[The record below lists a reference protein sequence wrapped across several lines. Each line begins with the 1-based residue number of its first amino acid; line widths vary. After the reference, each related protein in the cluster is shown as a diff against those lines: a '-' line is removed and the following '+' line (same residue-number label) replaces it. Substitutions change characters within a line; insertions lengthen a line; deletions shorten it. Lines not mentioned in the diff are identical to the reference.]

1 MKNISK
7 AIAQFKQGKILII
20 ADNENRESEGDLVC
34 AASLCTEKHINF
46 MITHGRGLVC
56 APLSEER
63 VEQLH
68 LPMQTMR
75 NTSRFETAFTV
86 SVEAKE
92 GTTTGI
98 SAAERAHTC
107 RTLANFS
114 KTANDFV
121 SPGHIFPLKA
131 KKGGSI
137 EREGHT
143 EAVIDLCRLAKLPQA
158 GVLCEILNADGTM
171 ARMPQLKQIA
181 KKHNLMLITVQEI
194 IDWRLANEKLVER
207 MAAPTIPTKYGKFK
221 AIAYRNKINGEEYV
235 AFATDGK
242 NVRIH
247 SECLTGDVFHSLKCD
262 CGEQLDFSMKYIAEN
277 GGVLIYML
285 GHEGRGIGLSNKLK
299 AYELQEQGL
308 DTVDSNLK
316 LGFAPDH
323 RSYAFAAQILKDL
336 GIKSVNLLTNNPKK
350 ISELEYYGI
359 DVSKRIPVETEPNAF
374 NIKYLTAKKEKMGHI
389 FLNSFNANSKS
400 KPKLAR
406 GSKAKLTPGGAK
418 QRNRKTR

>member
-1 MKNISK
+1 LKNFSK
-7 AIAQFKQGKILII
+7 ALSEFKKGKILII
-20 ADNENRESEGDLVC
+20 ADNENRESEGDFVC
-34 AASLCTEKHINF
+34 AASLCKEEHINF
-46 MITHGRGLVC
+46 MVTHGRGLVC

-63 VEQLH
+63 VEQLS

-86 SVEAKE
+86 SVEARE

-98 SAAERAHTC
+98 SAAERALTC

-131 KKGGSI
+131 KKGGSL

-143 EAVIDLCRLAKLPQA
+143 EAVADLCRIAKLPQA
-158 GVLCEILNADGTM
+158 GVLCEILNPDGTM
-171 ARMPQLKQIA
+171 ARMPQLKKIA
-181 KKHNLMLITVQEI
+181 KKHKLTLITVQEI

-207 MAAPTIPTKYGKFK
+207 VAAPLIPTKYGNFR
-221 AIAYRNKINGEEYV
+221 AFAYRNMINGEEYV
-235 AFATDGK
+235 ALTAGTAGVGK

-262 CGEQLDFSMKYIAEN
+262 CGEQLEFSMKYIAEH
-277 GGVLIYML
+277 GGVLVYML
-285 GHEGRGIGLSNKLK
+285 GQEGRGIGLANKLK

-316 LGFAPDH
+316 LGFGADH
-323 RSYAFAAQILKDL
+323 RNYAFAAQILRDL
-336 GIKSVNLLTNNPKK
+336 GIKAVNLLTNNPKK
-350 ISELEYYGI
+350 ISELEFYGI
-359 DVSKRIPVETEPNAF
+359 EISKRIPIEIEPNSF
-374 NIKYLTAKKEKMGHI
+374 NKKYLKTKKEKMGHI
-389 FLNSFNANSKS
+389 FSKFQAL
-400 KPKLAR
+400 K
-406 GSKAKLTPGGAK
+406 
-418 QRNRKTR
+418 

>member
-1 MKNISK
+1 LKNFSK
-7 AIAQFKQGKILII
+7 ALSEFKKGKILII
-20 ADNENRESEGDLVC
+20 ADNENRESEGDFVC
-34 AASLCTEKHINF
+34 AASLCKPEHINF
-46 MITHGRGLVC
+46 MVTHGRGLVC
-56 APLSEER
+56 APLSEKR
-63 VEQLH
+63 VEQLS

-86 SVEAKE
+86 SVEALE

-98 SAAERAHTC
+98 SAAERALTC

-131 KKGGSI
+131 RKGGSL

-143 EAVIDLCRLAKLPQA
+143 EAVVDLCRIAGLPQA
-158 GVLCEILNADGTM
+158 GVLCEILNPDGTM
-171 ARMPQLKQIA
+171 ARMSQLKKIA
-181 KKHNLMLITVQEI
+181 KKHKLALITVQEI

-207 MAAPTIPTKYGKFK
+207 VAAPVIPTKYGKFR
-221 AIAYRNKINGEEYV
+221 AFAYRNRINGEEYV
-235 AFATDGK
+235 ALTTGARGVGK

-262 CGEQLDFSMKYIAEN
+262 CGEQLEFAMKYIAEH

-285 GHEGRGIGLSNKLK
+285 GHEGRGIGLANKLK

-316 LGFAPDH
+316 LGFAADH
-323 RSYAFAAQILKDL
+323 RNYAFAAQILKDL
-336 GIKSVNLLTNNPKK
+336 DIKAVNLLTNNPKK
-350 ISELEYYGI
+350 ISELEFYGI
-359 DVSKRIPVETEPNAF
+359 KISKRIPVEIEPNSF
-374 NIKYLTAKKEKMGHI
+374 NKKYLKTKKEKMGHI
-389 FLNSFNANSKS
+389 FSKL
-400 KPKLAR
+400 P
-406 GSKAKLTPGGAK
+406 T
-418 QRNRKTR
+418 

>member
-7 AIAQFKQGKILII
+7 ALSEFKKGKILII

-34 AASLCTEKHINF
+34 AASLCTEEHINF

-56 APLSEER
+56 APLCEER
-63 VEQLH
+63 VEQLS

-86 SVEAKE
+86 SVEARE

-98 SAAERAHTC
+98 SAAERATTC

-114 KTANDFV
+114 KKANDFV

-131 KKGGSI
+131 RKGGVI

-143 EAVIDLCRLAKLPQA
+143 EAVVDLCRLAKLPQA
-158 GVLCEILNADGTM
+158 GVLCEILNPDGTM
-171 ARMPQLKQIA
+171 ARMPQLKKIA
-181 KKHNLMLITVQEI
+181 KKHKLMLITVQEI
-194 IDWRLANEKLVER
+194 IDWRFANEKLVER
-207 MAAPTIPTKYGKFK
+207 MAEPIVPTKYGKFK

-235 AFATDGK
+235 AFVNNGK

-308 DTVDSNLK
+308 DTVDSNLR
-316 LGFAPDH
+316 LGFAADH
-323 RSYAFAAQILKDL
+323 RNYAFAAQILKDL
-336 GIKSVNLLTNNPKK
+336 DIKSVNLLTNNPKK
-350 ISELEYYGI
+350 IDDLQYYGI
-359 DVSKRIPVETEPNAF
+359 EVSKRIPVEIAPNPF
-374 NIKYLTAKKEKMGHI
+374 NIKYLKAKKEKMGHI
-389 FLNSFNANSKS
+389 FSKF
-400 KPKLAR
+400 K
-406 GSKAKLTPGGAK
+406 
-418 QRNRKTR
+418 